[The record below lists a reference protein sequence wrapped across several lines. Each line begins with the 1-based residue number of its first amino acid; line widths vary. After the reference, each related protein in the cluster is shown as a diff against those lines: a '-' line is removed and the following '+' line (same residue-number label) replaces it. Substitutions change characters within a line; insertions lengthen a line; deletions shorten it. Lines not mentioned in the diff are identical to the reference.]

1 MRYRLMASFQGATYQ
16 AGVGPS
22 DEEVTLF
29 AACPPPEE
37 LGFRSSSGHWRKR
50 VSVEE
55 IDALWE
61 SRPIGRYRG
70 ERCMLLDDLGDRV
83 HIAYLGRDLY
93 RARRLGF
100 WEVDRGVFEVVVPRQ
115 EIQELREERGE
126 YELAV
131 LDDGSP
137 PGSWDA
143 GPRETWAS
151 NPRDYGDAPDT
162 GPLRAVG
169 APRELVDTGP
179 SWAPGARG
187 PQAPGGWDLRDEQA
201 QDPRDTGTWAAV
213 RDVDP
218 RDQADGPFPRGR
230 GGWRARD
237 TGGWEAPD
245 TGAWDAREV
254 AERAAREA
262 GSARGAARNSG
273 SWNAAGA
280 AAAADRNSGSWNAA
294 DVAADR
300 TSGGWSA
307 ADARAADAQAAGRN
321 TGGWSAAD
329 AQNAGRGSGGWSA
342 AEIADAAARDLHS
355 ARDLRNT
362 GDTRDTADGWD
373 IREAAPPG
381 RREVERWE
389 PAPRWD
395 PQDTVAW
402 NPQSSGEWDAPPV
415 PWDQRPARPMHARPA
430 ELDPRD
436 AAGWEPDEVV
446 RPTSHQRTPDAAAV
460 WHGSPTPQ
468 DSGRWS
474 APASANGYGGNA
486 YNGNGADGYSGSG
499 ADGYSGSGADAYS
512 GNGANGYSAPP
523 RLAIGS
529 GLPDPATS
537 GRANGS
543 PPFSHRKNGYDDP
556 PLAREPAAV
565 NGVTAPE
572 AAGAAG
578 VAGHAGRH
586 SGRRSGRRA
595 RVTAQSVFSQLL
607 DQASIPQ
614 SSYAVDAEVDGA
626 MCLVHARG
634 GYEVFSSA
642 DRTRHE
648 VRFFEDEEAAY
659 FYLFGILAAE
669 AIRSGHLGPQT
680 APPGHRSRSAQ
691 PGYPVSGR

>member
-1 MRYRLMASFQGATYQ
+1 MRYRLMASFQGASYQ

-70 ERCMLLDDLGDRV
+70 ERCMVVDDLGDRV

-115 EIQELREERGE
+115 EIQDLREERGE

-131 LDDGSP
+131 LDDSNP

-262 GSARGAARNSG
+262 GNARGAARNSG
-273 SWNAAGA
+273 SWNA

-294 DVAADR
+294 DVAAVADR
-300 TSGGWSA
+300 NSGAWSA
-307 ADARAADAQAAGRN
+307 ADARAAAADRNGGWSEADAQATGRN
-321 TGGWSAAD
+321 T
-329 AQNAGRGSGGWSA
+329 GGWSA
-342 AEIADAAARDLHS
+342 AEIADAAARDLRS

-362 GDTRDTADGWD
+362 GDTRDTADDWD
-373 IREAAPPG
+373 MREAAPPG
-381 RREVERWE
+381 QPEGERWE
-389 PAPRWD
+389 PASRWD

-402 NPQSSGEWDAPPV
+402 NPQSSGEWDAPVV

-430 ELDPRD
+430 EPDPRD
-436 AAGWEPDEVV
+436 AADWEPNEVV

-460 WHGSPTPQ
+460 WHGSPTLQ

-474 APASANGYGGNA
+474 TPASANGNGGNG
-486 YNGNGADGYSGSG
+486 GNGANGYSGDAYS
-499 ADGYSGSGADAYS
+499 ATAANGYSANGADAYN
-512 GNGANGYSAPP
+512 GGGANGYSAPP

-529 GLPDPATS
+529 GLPDPPTS

-543 PPFSHRKNGYDDP
+543 PPFSHRKNGYQDP

-565 NGVTAPE
+565 NGATAPD
-572 AAGAAG
+572 AASAAG
-578 VAGHAGRH
+578 VAGHTGRH

-626 MCLVHARG
+626 MCLVHTRG

-691 PGYPVSGR
+691 PGYPASGR

>member
-1 MRYRLMASFQGATYQ
+1 MRYRLMASFQGASYQ

-70 ERCMLLDDLGDRV
+70 ERCMVLDDLGDRV

-187 PQAPGGWDLRDEQA
+187 PQAPGGWDGGGWDLRDEQA

-262 GSARGAARNSG
+262 GNARGAARNSG
-273 SWNAAGA
+273 SWNAADVARPPTGTA
-280 AAAADRNSGSWNAA
+280 AAGARRTPGPRPRTGTAAGAP
-294 DVAADR
+294 R
-300 TSGGWSA
+300 TRRRRAGTPEAGA
-307 ADARAADAQAAGRN
+307 PRTPRTRAAAPAG
-321 TGGWSAAD
+321 G
-329 AQNAGRGSGGWSA
+329 
-342 AEIADAAARDLHS
+342 
-355 ARDLRNT
+355 
-362 GDTRDTADGWD
+362 
-373 IREAAPPG
+373 
-381 RREVERWE
+381 
-389 PAPRWD
+389 APRRS
-395 PQDTVAW
+395 PTR
-402 NPQSSGEWDAPPV
+402 
-415 PWDQRPARPMHARPA
+415 RPATC
-430 ELDPRD
+430 
-436 AAGWEPDEVV
+436 GV
-446 RPTSHQRTPDAAAV
+446 
-460 WHGSPTPQ
+460 
-468 DSGRWS
+468 
-474 APASANGYGGNA
+474 
-486 YNGNGADGYSGSG
+486 
-499 ADGYSGSGADAYS
+499 
-512 GNGANGYSAPP
+512 
-523 RLAIGS
+523 
-529 GLPDPATS
+529 PATS
-537 GRANGS
+537 GIRGTPGTRLTAGTC
-543 PPFSHRKNGYDDP
+543 
-556 PLAREPAAV
+556 ARRRRP
-565 NGVTAPE
+565 G
-572 AAGAAG
+572 GA
-578 VAGHAGRH
+578 R
-586 SGRRSGRRA
+586 
-595 RVTAQSVFSQLL
+595 
-607 DQASIPQ
+607 
-614 SSYAVDAEVDGA
+614 
-626 MCLVHARG
+626 
-634 GYEVFSSA
+634 
-642 DRTRHE
+642 
-648 VRFFEDEEAAY
+648 
-659 FYLFGILAAE
+659 
-669 AIRSGHLGPQT
+669 
-680 APPGHRSRSAQ
+680 
-691 PGYPVSGR
+691 

>member
-1 MRYRLMASFQGATYQ
+1 M
-16 AGVGPS
+16 
-22 DEEVTLF
+22 
-29 AACPPPEE
+29 
-37 LGFRSSSGHWRKR
+37 
-50 VSVEE
+50 
-55 IDALWE
+55 
-61 SRPIGRYRG
+61 
-70 ERCMLLDDLGDRV
+70 
-83 HIAYLGRDLY
+83 
-93 RARRLGF
+93 
-100 WEVDRGVFEVVVPRQ
+100 
-115 EIQELREERGE
+115 
-126 YELAV
+126 
-131 LDDGSP
+131 
-137 PGSWDA
+137 
-143 GPRETWAS
+143 
-151 NPRDYGDAPDT
+151 
-162 GPLRAVG
+162 
-169 APRELVDTGP
+169 
-179 SWAPGARG
+179 
-187 PQAPGGWDLRDEQA
+187 
-201 QDPRDTGTWAAV
+201 
-213 RDVDP
+213 
-218 RDQADGPFPRGR
+218 
-230 GGWRARD
+230 
-237 TGGWEAPD
+237 
-245 TGAWDAREV
+245 
-254 AERAAREA
+254 
-262 GSARGAARNSG
+262 
-273 SWNAAGA
+273 
-280 AAAADRNSGSWNAA
+280 
-294 DVAADR
+294 
-300 TSGGWSA
+300 
-307 ADARAADAQAAGRN
+307 
-321 TGGWSAAD
+321 
-329 AQNAGRGSGGWSA
+329 
-342 AEIADAAARDLHS
+342 
-355 ARDLRNT
+355 
-362 GDTRDTADGWD
+362 
-373 IREAAPPG
+373 REAAPPG

-402 NPQSSGEWDAPPV
+402 NPQSSGEWDAPVV

-436 AAGWEPDEVV
+436 AADWEPNEVV

-474 APASANGYGGNA
+474 APASASGYGGN
-486 YNGNGADGYSGSG
+486 GANGYSGDAYS
-499 ADGYSGSGADAYS
+499 APTRANGYSANGADAYN

-543 PPFSHRKNGYDDP
+543 PPFSHRKNGYEDP

-565 NGVTAPE
+565 NGATAPD
-572 AAGAAG
+572 AASAAG

-626 MCLVHARG
+626 MCLVHTRG

-691 PGYPVSGR
+691 PGYPASGR

>member
-131 LDDGSP
+131 LDEGSP

-187 PQAPGGWDLRDEQA
+187 PQAPGGWEGGGWDLRDEQA

-218 RDQADGPFPRGR
+218 CDQADGPFPRGR
-230 GGWRARD
+230 GGWRTRD

-262 GSARGAARNSG
+262 GHAPGAA
-273 SWNAAGA
+273 
-280 AAAADRNSGSWNAA
+280 RNSGSWNAA
-294 DVAADR
+294 DVAAAADR
-300 TSGGWSA
+300 NGGGWSA
-307 ADARAADAQAAGRN
+307 ADARAADAQAAGRD

-329 AQNAGRGSGGWSA
+329 ARAAGRGTGGWSA
-342 AEIADAAARDLHS
+342 AEIADAAARDLRS
-355 ARDLRNT
+355 TRDLRNAA
-362 GDTRDTADGWD
+362 DAQDAADGWD
-373 IREAAPPG
+373 SSEAAPAG

-395 PQDTVAW
+395 PQDTVTW
-402 NPQSSGEWDAPPV
+402 NPQSSGEWDAPVV
-415 PWDQRPARPMHARPA
+415 PWGQRPARPLHARPA
-430 ELDPRD
+430 EMDTRD
-436 AAGWEPDEVV
+436 APDWEPNEVV
-446 RPTSHQRTPDAAAV
+446 RPASHQRAPDAAAV
-460 WHGSPTPQ
+460 WHGSPAPQ

-474 APASANGYGGNA
+474 TPASATGYGGDGANGYGGDA
-486 YNGNGADGYSGSG
+486 YRGNGAH
-499 ADGYSGSGADAYS
+499 AYG
-512 GNGANGYSAPP
+512 GNGANGYGAPP

-529 GLPDPATS
+529 GLPDAATS

-543 PPFSHRKNGYDDP
+543 PPFSHRKNGYEDLP
-556 PLAREPAAV
+556 PARESATV
-565 NGVTAPE
+565 NGATAPD
-572 AAGAAG
+572 AAGTAG

-595 RVTAQSVFSQLL
+595 RVTAQAVFSQLL

-626 MCLVHARG
+626 MCLVHTRG

-669 AIRSGHLGPQT
+669 AIRSGHLGPQA
-680 APPGHRSRSAQ
+680 APPGHRSRSAH
-691 PGYPVSGR
+691 PGYPASGRS

>member
-1 MRYRLMASFQGATYQ
+1 MRYRLMASFQGASYQ

-70 ERCMLLDDLGDRV
+70 EHCMVLDDLGDRV

-93 RARRLGF
+93 LARRLGF

-126 YELAV
+126 YELAL
-131 LDDGSP
+131 LDDGS

-151 NPRDYGDAPDT
+151 NPRNYGDAPDT

-179 SWAPGARG
+179 PWAPGARA
-187 PQAPGGWDLRDEQA
+187 PQAPGGWDDGGWDLRDEQA

-213 RDVDP
+213 RGVGPGDLP
-218 RDQADGPFPRGR
+218 EPDGPFPRGR

-262 GSARGAARNSG
+262 GHARGPSRNSG
-273 SWNAAGA
+273 GWN
-280 AAAADRNSGSWNAA
+280 
-294 DVAADR
+294 
-300 TSGGWSA
+300 
-307 ADARAADAQAAGRN
+307 AADAQAAGRN
-321 TGGWSAAD
+321 SGGWNAAD
-329 AQNAGRGSGGWSA
+329 ARAAGRGTGEWSA
-342 AEIADAAARDLHS
+342 AEIADAAARDLRS
-355 ARDLRNT
+355 ARDPRNT
-362 GDTRDTADGWD
+362 VDTRDAVDGWD
-373 IREAAPPG
+373 TPEVAPAG
-381 RREVERWE
+381 RPEVGRPEVGRPEVGQREVERWE
-389 PAPRWD
+389 PAARWD

-415 PWDQRPARPMHARPA
+415 PWGQRPARPMHARPA
-430 ELDPRD
+430 EMDRRD
-436 AAGWEPDEVV
+436 AADWEPNEVA
-446 RPTSHQRTPDAAAV
+446 RPASHQRTPDAAAV

-468 DSGRWS
+468 DSVRWS
-474 APASANGYGGNA
+474 TPASTSGYGANGNSANGYGS
-486 YNGNGADGYSGSG
+486 NGN
-499 ADGYSGSGADAYS
+499 
-512 GNGANGYSAPP
+512 SAPS

-529 GLPDPATS
+529 APPGPATS
-537 GRANGS
+537 GPANGS
-543 PPFSHRKNGYDDP
+543 PPFRHRKNGYEDP
-556 PLAREPAAV
+556 RLPREPAGMNGSVTVNAPDAV
-565 NGVTAPE
+565 SAAGIAGGTQ

-578 VAGHAGRH
+578 VAGQVGRH
-586 SGRRSGRRA
+586 GSRRSGRKA
-595 RVTAQSVFSQLL
+595 RVTAQAVFSQLL

-626 MCLVHARG
+626 MCLVHTRG
-634 GYEVFSSA
+634 GCEVFSST

-648 VRFFEDEEAAY
+648 VRFFEDEETAY

-669 AIRSGHLGPQT
+669 AIRRGHLGPQT

-691 PGYPVSGR
+691 PGYPASGR